1 MFEIERSRFFK
12 KDEKKLKLTDT
23 QFQKYILY
31 LSILIIGQPLPKES
45 QDHSLSGEWKDC
57 REFHIGGDL
66 VVIYR
71 IDEENNILQLIRVGS
86 HSQLFKKF

>member
-1 MFEIERSRFFK
+1 MLKIERGRFFK
-12 KDEKKLKLTDT
+12 KDEKKVKLSDT

-31 LSILIIGQPLPKES
+31 LSILITKQSLPKEAK
-45 QDHSLSGEWKDC
+45 DHFLTGEWKDC
-57 REFHIGGDL
+57 KEFHIGGDV

-71 IDEENNILQLIRVGS
+71 IDEENNTLQLIRIGS

>member
-12 KDEKKLKLTDT
+12 KDEKKVKLTDT

-31 LSILIIGQPLPKES
+31 LSMLIAEQSLPKEA
-45 QDHSLSGEWKDC
+45 QDHSLAGEWKDC

-66 VVIYR
+66 VIIYR
-71 IDEENNILQLIRVGS
+71 IDKKKNILQLIRIGT

>member
-1 MFEIERSRFFK
+1 MLEIERGRFFK
-12 KDEKKLKLTDT
+12 KDEKKIRLTDT

-31 LSILIIGQPLPKES
+31 LSILINRQTLPKEAN
-45 QDHSLSGEWKDC
+45 DHPLTGEWKDF

-71 IDEENNILQLIRVGS
+71 IDEKNNVLQLIRIGS
-86 HSQLFKKF
+86 HAQLFKKF

>member
-1 MFEIERSRFFK
+1 MFEIERGRFFK
-12 KDEKKLKLTDT
+12 KDEKKVRLTDT

-31 LSILIIGQPLPKES
+31 LSMLITGQHLPKEA
-45 QDHSLSGEWKDC
+45 QDHSLTGEWKDC

-71 IDEENNILQLIRVGS
+71 IDEENSILQLIRIGS

>member
-1 MFEIERSRFFK
+1 MLEIERGRFFK
-12 KDEKKLKLTDT
+12 KDEKKIKLTDT

-31 LSILIIGQPLPKES
+31 LSILINRQALPKEAN
-45 QDHSLSGEWKDC
+45 DHSLTGEWKDF

-71 IDEENNILQLIRVGS
+71 IDEKNNILQLIRIGS

>member
-1 MFEIERSRFFK
+1 MLEIERGRFFK
-12 KDEKKLKLTDT
+12 KDEKKIKLTDT

-31 LSILIIGQPLPKES
+31 LSILINKQALLKEAN
-45 QDHSLSGEWKDC
+45 DHSLTEEWKDF

-71 IDEENNILQLIRVGS
+71 IDEKNNILQLIRIGS

>member
-1 MFEIERSRFFK
+1 MFEIERGRFFK
-12 KDEKKLKLTDT
+12 KDEKKVKLTDT

-31 LSILIIGQPLPKES
+31 LSMLIHKQSLPKEA
-45 QDHSLSGEWKDC
+45 QDHPLSGEWKDC
-57 REFHIGGDL
+57 REFHIGGNL

-71 IDEENNILQLIRVGS
+71 IDQENNILQLIRIGS

>member
-12 KDEKKLKLTDT
+12 KDEKKVKLTDT

-31 LSILIIGQPLPKES
+31 LSMLIAEQSLPKEA
-45 QDHSLSGEWKDC
+45 QDHSLVGEWKDC

-71 IDEENNILQLIRVGS
+71 IDKKKNILQLIRIGS

>member
-1 MFEIERSRFFK
+1 MFEIEKGRFFK
-12 KDEKKLKLTDT
+12 KDEKRIKLTDT

-31 LSILIIGQPLPKES
+31 LSMLINEQSLPKEA
-45 QDHSLSGEWKDC
+45 QDHSLTGEWKDC

-66 VVIYR
+66 IVIYR
-71 IDEENNILQLIRVGS
+71 LDGKNKILQLIRIGT